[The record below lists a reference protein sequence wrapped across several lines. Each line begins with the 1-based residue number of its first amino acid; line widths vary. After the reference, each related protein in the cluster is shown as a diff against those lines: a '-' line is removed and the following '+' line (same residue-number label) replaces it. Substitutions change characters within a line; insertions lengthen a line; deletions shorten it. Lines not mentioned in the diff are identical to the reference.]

1 MQHQFGDDT
10 LFKAKIVH
18 LILSKETEEAI
29 ELLSK
34 HYKVSTPKLKMGM
47 PKRDAKYPAC
57 YVARTTTIH
66 FANSNNLYNPFI
78 ILHEFYHHLRTTGTT
93 HRGTEKNA
101 DKFAK
106 EYITKYHL
114 TTATLF

>member
-1 MQHQFGDDT
+1 MQHGLDDDT

-18 LILSKETEEAI
+18 LILSKETEQALEQ
-29 ELLSK
+29 LSK

-57 YVARTTTIH
+57 YVAKTATIH
-66 FANSNNLYNPFI
+66 FANSDNLYNPFI
-78 ILHEFYHHLRTTGTT
+78 ILHEFYHHLRTTGMT

-101 DKFAK
+101 DNFAK
-106 EYITKYHL
+106 EYITKYHHA
-114 TTATLF
+114 TASLL

>member
-1 MQHQFGDDT
+1 MQRQLDDDT
-10 LFKAKIVH
+10 LFKAKIVD
-18 LILSKETEEAI
+18 LILNKQTEEAL

-57 YVARTTTIH
+57 YVAKTATIH
-66 FANSNNLYNPFI
+66 FANSENLYSPFI
-78 ILHEFYHHLRTTGTT
+78 ILHEFYHHLRTTGMT
-93 HRGTEKNA
+93 HKGTEKNA
-101 DKFAK
+101 NQFAK

-114 TTATLF
+114 TTTTPF